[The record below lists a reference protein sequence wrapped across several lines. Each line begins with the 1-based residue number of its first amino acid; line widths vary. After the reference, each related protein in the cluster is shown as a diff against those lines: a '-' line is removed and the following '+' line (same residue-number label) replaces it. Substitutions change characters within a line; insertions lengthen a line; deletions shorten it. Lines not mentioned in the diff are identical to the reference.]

1 MWFHIEMYFCI
12 VTDVSPYIIDEE
24 NGIVYSPSMKRSE
37 SMAQRLK
44 EMREKRENLSP
55 TGMFY
60 VSMAYCLMCLVC
72 LAPAKHGPESVKEL
86 RYVATLVNDFSQLHR
101 CNLGYHLSSS
111 LLLGIHHPALFCN
124 NCVSTWT

>member
-1 MWFHIEMYFCI
+1 MWFHNEMYFCI

-44 EMREKRENLSP
+44 EMREKRENISP

-60 VSMAYCLMCLVC
+60 VYGQLFDFYSMFSTCKTWARVC
-72 LAPAKHGPESVKEL
+72 ERAEICG
-86 RYVATLVNDFSQLHR
+86 N
-101 CNLGYHLSSS
+101 SS
-111 LLLGIHHPALFCN
+111 
-124 NCVSTWT
+124 